1 MKKLFVI
8 LFAFLATVGNVRAE
22 EITIW
27 EGSQSSSI
35 YISSGTELYDK
46 LFGDADGQANLTAGD
61 KITFYYTGAADD
73 SQVWLQAN
81 WDTLSGEGSM
91 VTISGEGSHDFN
103 VSATDLE
110 EIKSK
115 GIRFRIGAGSL
126 TFTKIVVTKTVTDSS
141 EIDVWEGTEST
152 NLILSS
158 SQNASSFAILVANLE
173 IGDKIWFSYTNGNG
187 QLWLQSNWAGLNIQD
202 DNCPDVNGDGSYEF
216 TVLAPALSQITNN
229 GLMIR
234 VGSGSCTITKV
245 MILKAEGGVSF
256 PGASEIILWSGSD
269 TSSNLDFRYG
279 TLNTNLIAAG
289 ITAKDTI
296 KVYLSD
302 VEANDYIQIKEA
314 GGDWT
319 TLNNSRAL
327 TADQQIYELPLTENY
342 ANRINTNYMA
352 IQRKSDN
359 GAITYD
365 YELRYVTIA
374 KYTEKVVPG
383 YELLYSGDPYYID
396 WSYQTYCVPKSQI
409 CNLAANDII
418 HLYITPG
425 ETSGGRVTLCY
436 LGGNNKLPNYSNT
449 VSSSSYHTFTVDES
463 WLDTIT
469 EYNLLISGYYYY
481 LNKAVLEHPTR
492 FVSVTMSADGLATFS
507 HATEAIDLSWVDGLK
522 AYKASV
528 SGDRIV
534 TERVTGTVA
543 ANTGLILQGE
553 ASATYRIPFA
563 ASGTALTGNVLAPT
577 DGSAISGYVLGH
589 TETGGTAFYK
599 VSGKTV
605 VAGKAYIPENVTTAR
620 QLSIDLLGDET
631 TGIVNI
637 NDNEIVNSKSVNRN
651 YYNLQGQRVSAG
663 AKGLVIVNGK
673 KVFNK

>member
-1 MKKLFVI
+1 
-8 LFAFLATVGNVRAE
+8 
-22 EITIW
+22 
-27 EGSQSSSI
+27 
-35 YISSGTELYDK
+35 
-46 LFGDADGQANLTAGD
+46 
-61 KITFYYTGAADD
+61 
-73 SQVWLQAN
+73 
-81 WDTLSGEGSM
+81 
-91 VTISGEGSHDFN
+91 
-103 VSATDLE
+103 
-110 EIKSK
+110 
-115 GIRFRIGAGSL
+115 
-126 TFTKIVVTKTVTDSS
+126 
-141 EIDVWEGTEST
+141 
-152 NLILSS
+152 
-158 SQNASSFAILVANLE
+158 
-173 IGDKIWFSYTNGNG
+173 
-187 QLWLQSNWAGLNIQD
+187 
-202 DNCPDVNGDGSYEF
+202 
-216 TVLAPALSQITNN
+216 
-229 GLMIR
+229 MIR